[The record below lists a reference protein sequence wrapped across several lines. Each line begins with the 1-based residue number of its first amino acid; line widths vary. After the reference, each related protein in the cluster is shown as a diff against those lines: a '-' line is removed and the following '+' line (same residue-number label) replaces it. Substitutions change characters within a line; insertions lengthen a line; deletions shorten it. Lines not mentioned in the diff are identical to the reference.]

1 MNIQEIDITVIKPY
15 DRNPRKNDKA
25 VDRVAD
31 SIKQFGFQQPI
42 VVDKNNIIVAGHTR
56 YKAAKKLNLSKVPV
70 VIADVSEEKLQAYRI
85 ADNKLNELAEWD
97 DDLLFEEISEIAARG
112 DEQLTGF
119 SAEEINAILN
129 KADDT
134 AYTTKIDTPIYTPKG
149 EKPLLKELYNEDR
162 CAELTAKIKQ
172 SNIPEDVKDF
182 LLKAAQR
189 HRVFDYENIAEY
201 YAHADTEVKQLM
213 EDSALVIID
222 FNRAIELGY
231 VNLTKDLKQN
241 YIDDHGEII

>member
-1 MNIQEIDITVIKPY
+1 MKIEQLNINDIKPY
-15 DRNPRKNDKA
+15 DKNPRKNDKA
-25 VDRVAD
+25 VDRVAT
-31 SIKQFGFQQPI
+31 SIKEFGFQQPI
-42 VVDKNNIIVAGHTR
+42 VVDKNMVIVVGHTR
-56 YKAAKKLNLSKVPV
+56 YKAAQKLKLSQIPV

-97 DDLLFEEISEIAARG
+97 DDLLFEEISEITARG

-119 SAEEINAILN
+119 NAEEINAILN
-129 KADDT
+129 KADES

-149 EKPLLKELYNEDR
+149 ERPLVRELYSEDR
-162 CAELTAKIKQ
+162 CAELIVKIKQ
-172 SNIPEDVKDF
+172 ANVPEEVKDF
-182 LLKAAQR
+182 LIKASDR
-189 HRVFDYENIAEY
+189 HRVFDYENIAEF
-201 YAHADTEVKQLM
+201 YAHADAELKTLM

-241 YIDDHGEII
+241 YIDDHGEAE

>member
-1 MNIQEIDITVIKPY
+1 MKIEQLNINDIKPY
-15 DRNPRKNDKA
+15 DKNPRKNDKA
-25 VDRVAD
+25 VDRVAN
-31 SIKQFGFQQPI
+31 SIKEFGFQQPI
-42 VVDKNNIIVAGHTR
+42 VVDKDMVIVVGHTR
-56 YKAAKKLNLSKVPV
+56 YKAAQKLKLSQIPV

-97 DDLLFEEISEIAARG
+97 DDLLFEEISEITARG

-129 KADDT
+129 KADET

-149 EKPLLKELYNEDR
+149 EKPLVRELYSEDR
-162 CAELTAKIKQ
+162 CTELIVKIKQ
-172 SNIPEDVKDF
+172 ANIPEDIKDF
-182 LLKAAQR
+182 LIKASYR
-189 HRVFDYENIAEY
+189 HRVFDYENIAEF
-201 YAHADTEVKQLM
+201 YAHADDEVKTLM

-222 FNRAIELGY
+222 FNKAIELGY

-241 YIDDHGEII
+241 YIDDHGEAE